1 MLSVCQYDASI
12 HPVDGV
18 MCVGWITDT
27 LFSLCHLSQQVNS
40 GTFAWKETKDSPL
53 QQQQRPLTAFDPG
66 QPG

>member
-27 LFSLCHLSQQVNS
+27 LFILCHLSQQVNS
-40 GTFAWKETKDSPL
+40 GTFGWKETKDSPL
-53 QQQQRPLTAFDPG
+53 MHTYLENGDETTVCL
-66 QPG
+66 